1 MRKFPCPAE
10 GRSFLAETIF
20 STLHILR
27 CAAILKDASPMLMV
41 LTSSNQFGRTVRK
54 RISQM
59 SLHSHS
65 PTSSTAA
72 ALDHLALMGATPP
85 IDEIDHRDIPSD
97 DEVDLSMTC
106 LFETMIGL
114 MSGSQLEDEL
124 EELLW
129 SLTNIFHR
137 RHIQLKKRH
146 DDNDGELREMLNAQD
161 GSEVKSVELE
171 RLQAKAAKLWDHL
184 SSFEAMRDKA
194 AQHFSAHTGSTWLP
208 RSGSR
213 VSHRALTASVI
224 DSKSYLMAKRRKET
238 ETLCPE
244 GTRIAFAGGD
254 YEDHQA
260 IWSALDAA
268 FAKYPDMILLHGG
281 TPRGAEHIAA
291 KWAESRNVTQVVFK
305 PDWNADKRAAP
316 FKRNDKLLATMPQ
329 GLIATPGSG
338 VTENLVDKA
347 RELGIRTMRLGA

>member
-1 MRKFPCPAE
+1 MSIEP
-10 GRSFLAETIF
+10 
-20 STLHILR
+20 ST
-27 CAAILKDASPMLMV
+27 
-41 LTSSNQFGRTVRK
+41 T
-54 RISQM
+54 
-59 SLHSHS
+59 S
-65 PTSSTAA
+65 PTAA
-72 ALDHLALMGATPP
+72 VINHLALHGSTPGP
-85 IDEIDHRDIPSD
+85 DDHDHRDLPSD
-97 DEVDLSMTC
+97 DSVEFSIHC
-106 LFETMIGL
+106 LFETLAGL
-114 MSGSQLEDEL
+114 ITDSQIEEDL

-129 SLTNIFHR
+129 SMTNIFHR
-137 RHIQLKKRH
+137 RLIQIKKRL
-146 DDNDGELREMLNAQD
+146 DDNDGELREMLTAQD

-171 RLQAKAAKLWDHL
+171 RLQSKAAKLWDHVNSYEL
-184 SSFEAMRDKA
+184 MRDTA
-194 AQHFSAHTGSTWLP
+194 AQYFSVHTGSTWLP

-224 DSKSYLMAKRRKET
+224 DSKSYLMAKRRQET

-254 YEDHQA
+254 YENHQA
-260 IWSALDAA
+260 IWAALDSA

-305 PDWNADKRAAP
+305 PDWKADKRAAP
-316 FKRNDKLLATMPQ
+316 FKRNDKLLATVPQ

-347 RELGIRTMRLGA
+347 RELGIRTMRIGC